1 MFAGK
6 EKAEKE
12 KNGKEGHNR
21 DRVAAEA
28 AKLSTLFAG
37 ATAAAVA
44 AAMAVNLFFDRQTTD
59 ISMSTELDVL
69 NLSICINA
77 GDKCHAKTALPE
89 MSHNN
94 D

>member
-21 DRVAAEA
+21 DKVAAA
-28 AKLSTLFAG
+28 AAELSTLFAG
-37 ATAAAVA
+37 ATAVA
-44 AAMAVNLFFDRQTTD
+44 AAMAVNLFFDRQTAD